1 MHLVPALFAVFW
13 VSVLAWCL
21 LVAGLE
27 RRLAARHP
35 LVHAALGR
43 SDGGAVAGLPLGRE
57 LAVLRFLCT
66 GRDRWLQD
74 PELKRRCG
82 LLRLLLA
89 GYTAFFF
96 ATSALL
102 AS

>member
-1 MHLVPALFAVFW
+1 VHLAPALFSVFW

-27 RRLAARHP
+27 RRLAVRHP

-43 SDGGAVAGLPLGRE
+43 SDQGLPLGRE
-57 LAVLRFLCT
+57 MAVLRFLCT

-74 PELKRRCG
+74 PELGRRCG
-82 LLRLLLA
+82 LLRVLLA
-89 GYTAFFF
+89 GYMAFFF